1 MRSEIAVHPQNMI
14 GERSWL
20 REKGIVLA
28 LAAHALF
35 VVEAAGAATTHCA
48 GADVAV
54 QAADATDAA
63 NACEGAQ
70 DAIEFLRTK
79 GLRAPHAIEVHVVA
93 ALPDVANRTAFGAYL
108 HAERRAYII
117 PYASFRAGASYFGL
131 AADRALYRSLAAHEV
146 AHVVAAANFTA
157 PRPNVEAH
165 EYIAYVAQIATMA
178 PELRSRVLAMPSAYV
193 FDYPTQMNTAV
204 YLSDPERFGVGA
216 YRHFVHPGNG
226 AAFLRQVLDGR
237 VLSFQPP

>member
-1 MRSEIAVHPQNMI
+1 MI

-20 REKGIVLA
+20 REKVIALA
-28 LAAHALF
+28 LVAHALLA
-35 VVEAAGAATTHCA
+35 VDAAGAAATHCT

-54 QAADATDAA
+54 HAADATDAA
-63 NACEGAQ
+63 NACEGAR
-70 DAIEFLRTK
+70 DAIGFLRAQ
-79 GLRAPHAIEVHVVA
+79 GLRVPRAIEVHVVA

-108 HAERRAYII
+108 HAKRRAYII

-165 EYIAYVAQIATMA
+165 EYIAYVTQIATMA
-178 PELRSRVLAMPSAYV
+178 AELRSRVLAMPSAYV

-216 YRHFVHPGNG
+216 YRHFVRPGNG
-226 AAFLRQVLDGR
+226 TAFLRQVLDGR